1 MKIILT
7 GVLIIIILSPSV
19 CYSQV
24 SNSAQPGSK
33 VALIIGNGSYI
44 SSELANPENDARAMK
59 VALQSVGFTVTEFEN
74 LNQVQMKKAI
84 DDFGTR
90 LKNSEVG
97 LFFYAG
103 HGIQSKGNNYLIPVD
118 AELKSEEEIE
128 LDCVDANR
136 VLAKMEASGSK
147 VNIVILDACRNNP
160 FERSWTRSAN
170 GKGLAFMNAPA
181 GTLIG
186 YATSPGS
193 TASDGSGKNGLYTS
207 AILESIQIPGITIT
221 QMFQNV
227 GKLVYEKSMK
237 QQTPWISSS
246 MTGDFYFNNKEI
258 IGSGIKDLVKEPIL
272 TEIVTNTDK
281 DFFIDTLD
289 NQRYK
294 IIKIGTQVWMAENL
308 RAVKFNDGSSI
319 AWVTDNKEWSDL
331 KTSGY
336 CWYNNEEAPENI
348 RNGALYNWYTV
359 NTGKL
364 CPYGWHVPTDAEWTT
379 LINSLGGM
387 SGVGGKLKESGT
399 ANWLNPNTGASNA
412 SGFTALPGGYRFKDG
427 SFLEISKYGMWWTA
441 TGDGATSAWDRY
453 LYSSSVSITRSSLN
467 KKLGLS
473 VRCIQ
478 N

>member
-1 MKIILT
+1 MKIILIE
-7 GVLIIIILSPSV
+7 VLIILILSVSV
-19 CYSQV
+19 SYSQIATT
-24 SNSAQPGSK
+24 NQPQRK
-33 VALIIGNGSYI
+33 VALVIGNGTYV
-44 SSELANPENDARAMK
+44 SSELANPENDAKAMK
-59 VALQSVGFTVTEFEN
+59 VALQSVGFTVIEFEN

-84 DDFGTR
+84 DDFGIK
-90 LKNSEVG
+90 LKSNDVG

-118 AELKSEEEIE
+118 AELKSEEEVE

-160 FERSWTRSAN
+160 FERSWTRSAD

-207 AILESIQIPGITIT
+207 AILESIQIPDITIT

-227 GKLVYEKSMK
+227 GKIVSQKSGK

-246 MTGDFYFNNKEI
+246 MTGDFYFNT
-258 IGSGIKDLVKEPIL
+258 G
-272 TEIVTNTDK
+272 EIVRSEIQETNSNEIKTTYETN
-281 DFFIDTLD
+281 FFVDTID

-294 IIKIGTQVWMAENL
+294 FIKIGNQVWMAENL
-308 RAVKFNDGSSI
+308 KTAKLNDGTAI
-319 AWVTDNKEWSDL
+319 PLVTDNKEWSNL
-331 KTSGY
+331 KMSGY
-336 CWYNNEEAPENI
+336 CFYNNDEADNKAKF
-348 RNGALYNWYTV
+348 GALYNWYSI

-364 CPYGWHVPTDAEWTT
+364 CPSGWHVPSDAEWTT
-379 LINSLGGM
+379 LINYLGGM
-387 SGVGGKLKESGT
+387 VGGGGKLKETGT
-399 ANWLNPNTGASNA
+399 DNWESPNTGADNE
-412 SGFTALPGGYRFKDG
+412 SGFAAVPGGYRFKDG
-427 SFLEISKYGMWWTA
+427 TFLEISNYGLLWSA
-441 TGDGATSAWDRY
+441 TGAGATSAWNRY
-453 LYSSSVSITRSSLN
+453 LYYNSSNTSRSSLN

-473 VRCIQ
+473 IRCLHD
-478 N
+478 

>member
-7 GVLIIIILSPSV
+7 GVLIILILSPSI

-24 SNSAQPGSK
+24 LNSAQQEGK
-33 VALIIGNGSYI
+33 VALVIGNGSYI
-44 SSELANPENDARAMK
+44 SSELANPENDAKAMK
-59 VALQSVGFTVTEFEN
+59 VALQNVGFTVTEFEN

-84 DDFGTR
+84 DDFGAR

-103 HGIQSKGNNYLIPVD
+103 HGIQSNGNNYLIPVD
-118 AELKSEEEIE
+118 AELKSEEEVE

-193 TASDGSGKNGLYTS
+193 TASDGNGKNGLYTS
-207 AILESIQIPGITIT
+207 AILESIQMPNITIT

-227 GKLVYEKSMK
+227 GKIVYEKSGK

-246 MTGDFYFNNKEI
+246 MTGDFYFNNNEI
-258 IGSGIKDLVKEPIL
+258 VGSKIQDKIQEAQL
-272 TEIVTNTDK
+272 TEIEITDEK
-281 DFFIDTLD
+281 DFFVDPND

-294 IIKIGTQVWMAENL
+294 IIKIGNQVWMAENL
-308 RAVKFNDGSSI
+308 RVAKFNDGGAI
-319 AWVTDNKEWSDL
+319 ALVTDNQEWSNL
-331 KTSGY
+331 KMSGY
-336 CWYNNEEAPENI
+336 CWYNNEEAKDKV
-348 RNGALYNWYTV
+348 RNGALYNWYSV

-364 CPYGWHVPTDAEWTT
+364 CPSGWQVPTDAEWTT
-379 LINSLGGM
+379 LINYLGGM
-387 SGVGGKLKESGT
+387 TGFGGKLKESGT
-399 ANWLNPNTGASNA
+399 INWLSPNTGASNE

-427 SFLEISKYGMWWTA
+427 SFLEISSYGLWWSA
-441 TGDGATSAWDRY
+441 TGVGATSAWDRY
-453 LYSSSVSITRSSLN
+453 LYFNSANISRSSLN

-473 VRCIQ
+473 VRCMHD
-478 N
+478 